1 MIFSHFVFSF
11 FFIFFFVF
19 FLRATGKK
27 SGQNRKV
34 ITENY
39 KSVTHGM
46 QGNKSPEGRVP
57 RYRWHSSA
65 GRRRM
70 PSRRLGPGR
79 MQWTRAECTDRHCCV
94 FFDRADRR
102 HTTSHVSGWCSR
114 SMKRGTPQRSRS
126 LPHLHLIQ
134 ILDLSPDV
142 ISSNTLT
149 EGPGCLLGLNH
160 LK

>member
-19 FLRATGKK
+19 FFARDGQEVRSKQK
-27 SGQNRKV
+27 SDHRELQ
-34 ITENY
+34 ICY
-39 KSVTHGM
+39 
-46 QGNKSPEGRVP
+46 P
-57 RYRWHSSA
+57 RYAREQTSGGSRA
-65 GRRRM
+65 QISMAFVSGRRRM
-70 PSRRLGPGR
+70 PNRRLGPGR

-102 HTTSHVSGWCSR
+102 HTTSQVSGWCSR

-126 LPHLHLIQ
+126 LPHLHQ